1 MTTVYRIAADC
12 IVVAHMGYV
21 LTVVLGLPAIWWGI
35 VRKHRWAR
43 NVWWRCG
50 HLAMILVV
58 VAESWAGITCPL
70 TVWEQQLR
78 EAAGGQSYRI
88 LRRQSGSQRALLR
101 SGTMGLHHALHS
113 FWIARAGLIHRR
125 TSILETIVSMVGTE
139 PKRIWIII
147 AV

>member
-1 MTTVYRIAADC
+1 MSTLYRIAADC

-70 TVWEQQLR
+70 TIWEQQLR
-78 EAAGGQSYRI
+78 EAAGGQSYQGSFLGNLVHNLLFYDLEPWVFTMLYTAFGSLVLASFI
-88 LRRQSGSQRALLR
+88 VAPPSWKQSSQESAPSRNA
-101 SGTMGLHHALHS
+101 SG
-113 FWIARAGLIHRR
+113 
-125 TSILETIVSMVGTE
+125 
-139 PKRIWIII
+139 
-147 AV
+147 